1 MLLLQKKIGFIGL
14 IDDQEVNMLRLLY
27 EYIYVNL
34 WLLLFLAL
42 MWANDGYISIF
53 ESCLLIAI
61 SITGIVF
68 VSKKQLRSPENRRFR
83 DI

>member
-1 MLLLQKKIGFIGL
+1 
-14 IDDQEVNMLRLLY
+14 MLRLLY

-34 WLLLFLAL
+34 WLLLFLTF
-42 MWANDGYISIF
+42 MWVNDGYISSF
-53 ESCLLIAI
+53 ESCLLIVFSI
-61 SITGIVF
+61 SGIVF